1 MCLRA
6 TQLEEEISGRQSL
19 SNCLLTRT
27 KEDIEQKREKAE
39 IKFGRK
45 RSRNVSTNTK

>member
-19 SNCLLTRT
+19 SNRT